1 MEDDT
6 SNNQQKRQRAESGS
20 DEDDVFNKS
29 DNVVW
34 KHTLHF
40 KKVKLS

>member
-29 DNVVW
+29 DN
-34 KHTLHF
+34 KACSSPMM
-40 KKVKLS
+40 KE